1 MNRFMTIFFFFPSIS
16 HCIAYLAFTIYVAR
30 SMYVWRQDTFY
41 FYTLFSQSGID
52 NAIVLFNSTRQY
64 PQKNCISSSISS
76 IYSSRY
82 WHNKATLK
90 SIRQQPP

>member
-64 PQKNCISSSISS
+64 PKKKLHFLLYFIHLFESLL
-76 IYSSRY
+76 
-82 WHNKATLK
+82 A
-90 SIRQQPP
+90 